1 MGFHKQF
8 DLGGFLGLGPQSQ
21 APLDENNSIK
31 NDVIM
36 EESIDELTKKLE
48 DVALERNNKQTMKND
63 SNVRP
68 TSGESNNTVI
78 DLITN
83 DLQQGM
89 IKCFNSFRIIQLD
102 ID

>member
-1 MGFHKQF
+1 MVFHKQF
-8 DLGGFLGLGPQSQ
+8 DLGGFLGLGPQSK

-63 SNVRP
+63 SIARP
-68 TSGESNNTVI
+68 TSGESNDTVI

-89 IKCFNSFRIIQLD
+89 IKCLNSFRIIQ
-102 ID
+102 